1 VHPTLAIKPAR
12 GRLARALSKP
22 WSRPRSPTGRRP
34 PSTCGFST
42 VNLPCAASIIKAK
55 FTFAFSSSHFTLR
68 PRLCSRR
75 VPLPLRHWREPPVST
90 TFPSPSLPR
99 PRAAAAARSELTS
112 QRRPRALA
120 SRSSPLH
127 RAFTLCNDLSLRAS
141 SPRCLLCCQ
150 PSSPRSSCSMH
161 QGGRPLLQRSQAGRL
176 CVATPCAT
184 SARQVFDEVV
194 ERDVISCYSITGVYM
209 FSWENHGAGLV
220 SLASQLGLSCYR
232 ACSLALLLC
241 LALPPAARCAAFLH
255 YSAACCACCCCRWLC
270 CRSHFDC
277 WMLVL
282 FCSGSTTP

>member
-1 VHPTLAIKPAR
+1 MDPTHLNSAPTLAIKPAR
-12 GRLARALSKP
+12 GRLARALSRP

-34 PSTCGFST
+34 PSHPHAPAPT
-42 VNLPCAASIIKAK
+42 VLAPSIYPAPPPSSKQSSPLPSPHRISLCA
-55 FTFAFSSSHFTLR
+55 
-68 PRLCSRR
+68 RLCSCR
-75 VPLPLRHWREPPVST
+75 VPLPLRHWREPLVST

-141 SPRCLLCCQ
+141 SPRCPLCCQ

-232 ACSLALLLC
+232 TCSLALLL
-241 LALPPAARCAAFLH
+241 
-255 YSAACCACCCCRWLC
+255 
-270 CRSHFDC
+270 
-277 WMLVL
+277 
-282 FCSGSTTP
+282 